1 MCIWLNWIRGY
12 RDLVK
17 MFVQVIFAVA
27 ATFWICV
34 VYFVRS
40 VFEDAHSQFYENYK
54 LLIFMVFIPV
64 VLSAF
69 SLLLSK
75 KFSDENMTNIK
86 SFSLADN
93 EFLPVYLGY
102 FFVGLSINSIEV
114 LIFIYAL
121 MLVFTYLSKSNYFN
135 PLFILFGFH
144 FYHIETVG
152 GSRIFVIKKGKV
164 AKNSNEIE
172 NLNLK
177 RINDGCFI
185 SFIGGSI

>member
-1 MCIWLNWIRGY
+1 
-12 RDLVK
+12 

>member
-75 KFSDENMTNIK
+75 KLDRK
-86 SFSLADN
+86 S
-93 EFLPVYLGY
+93 V
-102 FFVGLSINSIEV
+102 V
-114 LIFIYAL
+114 
-121 MLVFTYLSKSNYFN
+121 
-135 PLFILFGFH
+135 
-144 FYHIETVG
+144 
-152 GSRIFVIKKGKV
+152 
-164 AKNSNEIE
+164 
-172 NLNLK
+172 
-177 RINDGCFI
+177 
-185 SFIGGSI
+185 